1 LAILSP
7 QISRILA
14 DNRQPEKRK
23 EEEKE
28 KRRSARIRVHPR
40 ERTLAAK
47 DCQVTKLRNRKIR
60 ALTLP
65 LPLPYSDMVPLM
77 TVTTRLRVSD
87 DITKLVG
94 ETPMLQLKRLTP
106 KGSANIFAKLE
117 YLNPGGS
124 VKDRA
129 AIGLIARAEAE
140 GRLKPGGTIIDA
152 TAGNTGIGLAL
163 IGVNRG
169 YKVRLFV
176 PEKFSEEKVLIMR
189 AFGAEVTRTP
199 DAEGMQGAISR
210 AKDLAASDP
219 SAFLAAQFD
228 NPANTDFHYETTAH
242 EIFEQMEG
250 RIDAITIGCGTA
262 GTFSGVARYLKER
275 IKKVHC
281 VAVETQGSILGGGPA
296 GPHKVEGIGN
306 SFIPGNFDRSVCDEV
321 FMVTDPQAFG
331 MVKELA
337 AREGV
342 LGGSSSGANV
352 YAAVEIAKRLG
363 PGKRVVTMI
372 PDSAERYLS
381 KKIFEGGI

>member
-1 LAILSP
+1 
-7 QISRILA
+7 
-14 DNRQPEKRK
+14 
-23 EEEKE
+23 
-28 KRRSARIRVHPR
+28 
-40 ERTLAAK
+40 
-47 DCQVTKLRNRKIR
+47 
-60 ALTLP
+60 
-65 LPLPYSDMVPLM
+65 
-77 TVTTRLRVSD
+77 
-87 DITKLVG
+87 
-94 ETPMLQLKRLTP
+94 
-106 KGSANIFAKLE
+106 
-117 YLNPGGS
+117 
-124 VKDRA
+124 
-129 AIGLIARAEAE
+129 
-140 GRLKPGGTIIDA
+140 
-152 TAGNTGIGLAL
+152 
-163 IGVNRG
+163 
-169 YKVRLFV
+169 
-176 PEKFSEEKVLIMR
+176 
-189 AFGAEVTRTP
+189 
-199 DAEGMQGAISR
+199 
-210 AKDLAASDP
+210 
-219 SAFLAAQFD
+219 AFLAAQFD

-275 IKKVHC
+275 IKNVHA

-321 FMVTDPQAFG
+321 FKVTDEQAFG
-331 MVKELA
+331 MVKDLA